1 VTRVRTRG
9 REGSRRARL
18 RVKRLVDVAGAAT
31 AAALLSPVLAWVAV
45 AVAATEGRPV
55 LFRQRRPGLD
65 GRPFTILKFRTMR
78 APRADE
84 IWYMTDEER
93 ITPLGRFLRASSLDE
108 LPELWNVLR
117 GDMSLVGPRPLLME
131 YLDQYTPEERRRHDM
146 RPGMTGWAVVNGR
159 NRLQFRD
166 RLRFD
171 VWYVDNW
178 SLRLDLRIMA
188 MTVTQVLRR
197 SNVSTTED
205 LGEIWFPLP
214 GMGEPPEGSGA
225 P

>member
-1 VTRVRTRG
+1 
-9 REGSRRARL
+9 
-18 RVKRLVDVAGAAT
+18 
-31 AAALLSPVLAWVAV
+31 
-45 AVAATEGRPV
+45 
-55 LFRQRRPGLD
+55 
-65 GRPFTILKFRTMR
+65 
-78 APRADE
+78 
-84 IWYMTDEER
+84 
-93 ITPLGRFLRASSLDE
+93 
-108 LPELWNVLR
+108 
-117 GDMSLVGPRPLLME
+117 
-131 YLDQYTPEERRRHDM
+131 M

-214 GMGEPPEGSGA
+214 GMGAPPEGSGA